1 MYSSRWTVV
10 GASRFLCSLRIRLWV
25 KVRIRVGKVVGRVLG
40 KVVRLGMD
48 RLSREGCSTSEKVV
62 VD

>member
-1 MYSSRWTVV
+1 VEV
-10 GASRFLCSLRIRLWV
+10 GSRFLCSLRIRLWV

-48 RLSREGCSTSEKVV
+48 RLSREGCSISERVV
-62 VD
+62 MD